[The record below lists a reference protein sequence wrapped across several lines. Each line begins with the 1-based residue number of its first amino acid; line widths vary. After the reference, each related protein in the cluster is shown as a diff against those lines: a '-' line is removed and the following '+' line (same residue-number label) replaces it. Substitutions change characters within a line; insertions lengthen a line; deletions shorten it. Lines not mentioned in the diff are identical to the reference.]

1 MLDTEPGSI
10 PWAEASTLAARR
22 SRSSHPTIKGEG
34 STPTD
39 AYGEGL
45 RISRFRDFLSL
56 GMRAT
61 ITAKAGRR
69 TAPAIDPGLL
79 IEIWAAAQYV
89 DLLVQDAMAAAGST
103 GERLAMLARID
114 QRPVTVSELAAS
126 MGQAFMTVSDAVRQ
140 LAAQGEVAI
149 TPHPTDGRSKLVS
162 VTEAGRRRVR
172 LSSRPL
178 LAVGR
183 EIDAALAGDPSS
195 VRSTILDLRRAL
207 QLVHDEH
214 RAAS

>member
-1 MLDTEPGSI
+1 MS
-10 PWAEASTLAARR
+10 
-22 SRSSHPTIKGEG
+22 
-34 STPTD
+34 
-39 AYGEGL
+39 GL
-45 RISRFRDFLSL
+45 RISRFRDFLSV
-56 GMRAT
+56 GMTAT
-61 ITAKAGRR
+61 TTTKTGRR
-69 TAPAIDPGLL
+69 TTPAIDPGLL

-140 LAAQGEVAI
+140 LAAQGEVVI

-172 LSSRPL
+172 LEQP
-178 LAVGR
+178 AVAGRGR
-183 EIDAALAGDPSS
+183 EIDAALAGDPSG

-207 QLVHDEH
+207 QLVHDER